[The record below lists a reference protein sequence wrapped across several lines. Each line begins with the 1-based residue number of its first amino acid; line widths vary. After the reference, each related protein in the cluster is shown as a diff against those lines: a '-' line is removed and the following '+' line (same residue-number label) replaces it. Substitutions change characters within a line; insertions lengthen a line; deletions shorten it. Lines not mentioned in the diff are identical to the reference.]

1 LPQEDLWFDPVNT
14 ARQTRSWYR
23 YQDECVAYRC
33 IPNLIEGSID
43 RIVVEWA
50 TDYVVIAKDGSVELV
65 SVKHRGA
72 NTSPWTLGQLAR
84 ERVLTDLHRVWT
96 HFKKTGRYGFE
107 SSQGFHG
114 REARTLLDACTRRA
128 KDTAQ
133 QALEQDLRV
142 YGPGHP
148 EVMEDTRL
156 LASLFYLSGD
166 VKSAHAVLHSMG
178 RP

>member
-84 ERVLTDLHRVWT
+84 ERVLTDYIASGPTSRKPVDTALN
-96 HFKKTGRYGFE
+96 
-107 SSQGFHG
+107 Q
-114 REARTLLDACTRRA
+114 A
-128 KDTAQ
+128 KDSMAGKR
-133 QALEQDLRV
+133 ALFWMLV
-142 YGPGHP
+142 PG
-148 EVMEDTRL
+148 VQKTRHN
-156 LASLFYLSGD
+156 
-166 VKSAHAVLHSMG
+166 K
-178 RP
+178 RWNKT